1 MSNGE
6 PIIKIL
12 KLKVRGKDIEYT
24 ICDGYLDGKEM
35 PTGGDY
41 EPLEPNKLQEATI
54 ELLSQLLQQMAKR
67 MRQSPLQDQELNTLN
82 NLIEVLGGQLYT
94 LLFKGKVHNEL
105 DHLRKKEQDVD
116 LLRIELEFV
125 EGGKLAS
132 WPWEYLWCPVDGNF
146 LALETQLVLNRK
158 LSLPP
163 GNWTTLS
170 TRQPID
176 VLVVA
181 SNPHF
186 PEHLRGVHGDVVIEA
201 LEELKKKGT
210 IKIGK
215 LHQLIEPQYELKP
228 DYTPTVTFEKFS
240 NMVREHKPH
249 IIHFIGHGQRKP
261 HGGGQVALVQEKG
274 NVHWVDDD
282 EFANMAKDG
291 LPNLK
296 LVFLQVCESAL
307 PDPYMGISGV
317 AQCLAKRG
325 IPAVVAMQYKIDK
338 EDADNFALEFY
349 RSLASGNPVDMAV
362 KEGRNALYQPGRYH
376 TFGLPVL
383 YLRSYESMILPETL
397 PPPRPGVLSTP
408 TMCCPRCE
416 APLLQENQ
424 KGCPY
429 CGLRFICTNKTC
441 KATLL
446 DPLGNFC
453 TECFTEINQVPWK
466 RPLEGEQPVSSQ
478 TSGEPPVPSRRDE
491 PPAISPGS
499 TEGLRT
505 PGAKGAMTGKG
516 E

>member
-24 ICDGYLDGKEM
+24 VCDGYLDGKEM

-41 EPLEPNKLQEATI
+41 EPLKPDKLQEATI
-54 ELLSQLLQQMAKR
+54 NLLSQLLQQMAKR
-67 MRQSPLQDQELNTLN
+67 VRQSQPQDEEFNTFN
-82 NLIEVLGGQLYT
+82 DLIEVLGGQLYT
-94 LLFKGKVHNEL
+94 VLFKGKVHNEL
-105 DHLRKKEQDVD
+105 DQLRKMKQDVD

-125 EGGKLAS
+125 EGGLFAS
-132 WPWEYLWCPVDGNF
+132 WPWEYLWCPVDETF

-158 LSLPP
+158 LSLRP

-201 LEELKKKGT
+201 LEDLKKTGT

-215 LHQLIEPQYELKP
+215 LHQLIEPQFELRP
-228 DYTPTVTFEKFS
+228 DYTPTVTFEQFG
-240 NMVREHKPH
+240 NMVQEHKPH
-249 IIHFIGHGQRKP
+249 IIHFIGHGQRNP
-261 HGGGQVALVQEKG
+261 HGGGQIALVKEGG
-274 NVHWVDDD
+274 NVDWVDDD
-282 EFANMAKDG
+282 EFAKMAEGG

-317 AQCLAKRG
+317 AQRLAQRG

-338 EDADNFALEFY
+338 EEADNFAMEFY
-349 RSLASGNPVDMAV
+349 RSLASGSPVDMAV
-362 KEGRNALYQPGRYH
+362 KEGRDALYKQGRH
-376 TFGLPVL
+376 HHAFGLPVL

-397 PPPRPGVLSTP
+397 PPPRPGVLATP
-408 TMCCPRCE
+408 TVCCPRCNK
-416 APLLQENQ
+416 PLLQENQ

-429 CGLRFICTNKTC
+429 CGMRFVCINCGE
-441 KATLL
+441 TLL

-453 TECFTEINQVPWK
+453 TQCFTEIKQVPWEP
-466 RPLEGEQPVSSQ
+466 PLEGQQPSAQQSRR
-478 TSGEPPVPSRRDE
+478 GPPVPARRDE
-491 PPAISPGS
+491 PPAASPGR
-499 TEGLRT
+499 TEGLKT